1 MQTLG
6 DSRAAEYMKGR
17 KTLEINPEHP
27 IVQALKQKVDS
38 DASGAKVGNHNL
50 SCTPHIELHDILLPC
65 HHVLLGSICR
75 LGSRSMCLPAKR
87 DAMKTEQEARCK
99 QCRCGHSK
107 QSSCPGISMLGLLL
121 T

>member
-38 DASGAKVGNHNL
+38 DASGAKV
-50 SCTPHIELHDILLPC
+50 
-65 HHVLLGSICR
+65 
-75 LGSRSMCLPAKR
+75 R
-87 DAMKTEQEARCK
+87 DSAAHT
-99 QCRCGHSK
+99 QCMWR
-107 QSSCPGISMLGLLL
+107 
-121 T
+121 